1 MSQQAV
7 EKGRAVQDLIK
18 MEGWTYLKANIDQ
31 EIANAVEELRQI
43 DIQGK
48 TLEQIG
54 VKFVELQKLIDGLS
68 RTQEIVTEML
78 EEMEQSA
85 NE

>member
-1 MSQQAV
+1 
-7 EKGRAVQDLIK
+7 